1 MNETWHSS
9 QNYNQSAQTSVKI
22 TITADNIN
30 LLFELV

>member
-22 TITADNIN
+22 TITAENVN
-30 LLFELV
+30 FLFGL

>member
-22 TITADNIN
+22 TITAENITF
-30 LLFELV
+30 LFGL